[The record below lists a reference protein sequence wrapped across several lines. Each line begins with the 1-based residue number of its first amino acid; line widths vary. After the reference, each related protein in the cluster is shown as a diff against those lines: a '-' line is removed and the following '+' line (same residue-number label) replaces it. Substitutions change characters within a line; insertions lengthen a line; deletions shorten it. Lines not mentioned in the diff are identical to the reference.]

1 MTGNVLTYLLGNP
14 ESSSFD
20 TGKRANPSWF
30 TPDLPVLRSS
40 SQPEVKTYTFAEL
53 KAQVKALGSG
63 LRKAGLQD
71 GAQLILFSSD
81 NVEYPLLILGTWAAG
96 GIFVSRRVDYTVAQQ
111 AEFIK
116 HVEPKIVI
124 AEAAYIDTATEAVRI
139 AYPSFDS
146 IFEID
151 ELLPRSPLNDVSRSW
166 KSLLD
171 HTDGPSYAWPRI
183 STREQ
188 MESTILIEYT
198 SG

>member
-14 ESSSFD
+14 DSNSFD

-30 TPDLPVLRSS
+30 TPDLPALESS
-40 SQPEVKTYTFAEL
+40 SQPEVKTYTFADL

-63 LRKAGLQD
+63 LRKGGLQD
-71 GAQLILFSSD
+71 GARLILFSSD
-81 NVEYPLLILGTWAAG
+81 NVEYPLLVLGTWAAG
-96 GIFVSRRVDYTVAQQ
+96 GIFVSRPVDYSVAQQ
-111 AEFIK
+111 ADFLK
-116 HVEPKIVI
+116 HAEPKIVI
-124 AEAAYIDTATEAVRI
+124 AEAAYIDAATKAVRLV
-139 AYPSFDS
+139 YPSFES

-151 ELLPRSPLNDVSRSW
+151 GMLPRSPLNDVRRSW